1 MILMSQSKHKKI
13 LLIAVGI
20 ALFAGIV
27 IFAFNR
33 TPDQTTQQTTEQSE
47 QEIASLRSFVNAA
60 NEASGIQSGAVFNYS
75 LVSYG
80 NPANF
85 SIQRCRDEV
94 RCDVV
99 SPTPVAKF
107 QQPNQPSP
115 DIAEVDT
122 TTDTVV
128 SLHRAV
134 PEFAGG
140 EYPADDIERI
150 ARAFLDRVYP
160 EFKTIEPTLTFDP
173 GMKGARLNNGN
184 YFFRWNHEKLELPDG
199 LTAEVTPFIQI
210 SIAAGGFIFGYD
222 NTIPLYQ
229 NSVANL
235 TP

>member
-1 MILMSQSKHKKI
+1 MTEFGQKI
-13 LLIAVGI
+13 ALGVVGGVVLITGI
-20 ALFAGIV
+20 A

-33 TPDQTTQQTTEQSE
+33 TPDHVTEPTEQSE
-47 QEIASLRSFVNAA
+47 HEIASLRSFMNTA
-60 NEASGIQSGAVFNYS
+60 NEASGIQSGAEFNYS

-85 SIQRCRDEV
+85 SVQRCRDEV

-99 SPTPVAKF
+99 APKPVAKF

-115 DIAEVDT
+115 DTAEVDPV
-122 TTDTVV
+122 TDTVI

-140 EYPADDIERI
+140 EYPAAEVERI

-160 EFKTIEPTLTFDP
+160 EFKSLEPILTFDP

-184 YFFRWNHEKLELPDG
+184 YFFRWNHEKIELPDG
-199 LTAEVTPFIQI
+199 LTAEVTPFVQVGIT
-210 SIAAGGFIFGYD
+210 AGGFIFSYD

-229 NSVANL
+229 NSVANFDR
-235 TP
+235 